1 MVNDVGWTGNKDDA
15 QEEKLRRI
23 MALPDHLKAKAR
35 AVFFAKQRKGDFRG
49 APGGANAWQSG
60 GGGGGGGNVCFAFQ
74 KGHCD
79 RGDECKFSHEI
90 SGAGNANSAASEPA
104 ADFNTAAPN
113 KRIRFDEDDD
123 GNEQAKV
130 EAPKKITF
138 GDATSSRSER
148 TKPVAG
154 ARPGAAGKGAG
165 KPVCF
170 PFQTGSCRRGSDC
183 KFAHVLD
190 AAAKEQVRSMT
201 LLPKVHLSD
210 VLCVLTSVLV
220 MI

>member
-1 MVNDVGWTGNKDDA
+1 MDPGGVGWTGNKDDA

-49 APGGANAWQSG
+49 APGGANNAWQSG
-60 GGGGGGGNVCFAFQ
+60 GGGSGGNICFAFQ
-74 KGHCD
+74 KGQCD
-79 RGDECKFSHEI
+79 RGDECKFSHDT
-90 SGAGNANSAASEPA
+90 SGAGHSHSAASESA
-104 ADFNTAAPN
+104 TDFNTAAAPN
-113 KRIRFDEDDD
+113 KRIRFDEDDE

-130 EAPKKITF
+130 EVPKKISFDDTK
-138 GDATSSRSER
+138 SPHNER
-148 TKPVAG
+148 TKKPISG
-154 ARPGAAGKGAG
+154 ARPSAAGKGTG

-190 AAAKEQVRSMT
+190 AAAKEQVGSTMRS
-201 LLPKVHLSD
+201 LLYH
-210 VLCVLTSVLV
+210 
-220 MI
+220 